1 MWAKKLLL
9 SVKTYGK
16 LEVPYHTINRLTC
29 LGTPIRICTQYKVEC
44 DVTCGLNWRK
54 QTSVAVQDWTNDTSF
69 SHHITGIRMLCTLA
83 QQAFM
88 HCLYLL
94 LHHIYIHH
102 VQAETPKTDKMN
114 VNPLSSTEWM
124 EPKLLITAPT

>member
-88 HCLYLL
+88 CRGKLPRTFMRYNLFIASFL
-94 LHHIYIHH
+94 
-102 VQAETPKTDKMN
+102 Q
-114 VNPLSSTEWM
+114 SSSRPFTSDAT
-124 EPKLLITAPT
+124 PKLLDL